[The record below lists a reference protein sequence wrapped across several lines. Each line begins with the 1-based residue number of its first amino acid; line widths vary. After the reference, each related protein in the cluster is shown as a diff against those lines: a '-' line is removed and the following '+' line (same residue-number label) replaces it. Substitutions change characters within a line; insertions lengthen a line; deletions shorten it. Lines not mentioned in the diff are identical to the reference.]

1 VTQTAPTHM
10 QWISTLVAVLMALL
24 VIGIRMRAS
33 RKPTSLRKILI
44 PPFAMSTGFLMF
56 LFPEFRVPYTY
67 ALIALLV
74 GILFSYPL
82 IATSHMQV
90 LDGSIY
96 LKRSKMFPLILLG
109 LLALR
114 LLLHQFVER
123 YVNVQ
128 QTGALFFILAFGMIV
143 PWRIAMYRRFKKLQ
157 VETGV

>member
-1 VTQTAPTHM
+1 MPYTGTTNM
-10 QWISTLVAVLMALL
+10 QWISTLVAIGMALL

-33 RKPTSLRKILI
+33 KKPTSLRKILI
-44 PPFAMSTGFLMF
+44 PPLGMSTGFLMF
-56 LFPEFRVPYTY
+56 INPEFRVPLTY

-82 IATSHMQV
+82 IATSQMQV
-90 LDGSIY
+90 IDGAVY

-114 LLLHQFVER
+114 IALRGFVEEF
-123 YVNVQ
+123 VNLQ

-143 PWRIAMYRRFKKLQ
+143 PWRIAMYKRYKKLQ
-157 VETGV
+157 NEVGV